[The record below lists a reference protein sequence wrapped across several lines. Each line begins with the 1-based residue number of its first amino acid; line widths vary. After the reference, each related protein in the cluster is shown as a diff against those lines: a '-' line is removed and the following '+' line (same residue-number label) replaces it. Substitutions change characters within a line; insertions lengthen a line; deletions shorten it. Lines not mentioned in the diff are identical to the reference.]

1 MLFSGQVIDFNGFEK
16 LVRIHSLLQ
25 LLRQLQSSFYFV
37 LDTLDGEI
45 PISLLKAAENALAL

>member
-1 MLFSGQVIDFNGFEK
+1 MLCNGQVIDFNGTDK
-16 LVRIHSLLQ
+16 LGCIHSLRQ
-25 LLRQLQSSFYFV
+25 LLRQLRSSFYFL